1 MAWAMPTVFSG
12 THPHKVE
19 PRGRVSIPAEFRRV
33 LREAEASEIYLVPQ
47 LRYDG
52 AHMFFTER
60 GLRSYIRT
68 FDAMDIDAEKQAAID
83 GMITGEARALV
94 IDDLGRIV
102 IPEEC
107 RLQIGVTTDC
117 VFVGGGSYFEMWEP
131 SAHAEHRRAQRELAR
146 GIIRANRITE
156 LPI

>member
-1 MAWAMPTVFSG
+1 MAGAMPTVFSG

-19 PRGRVSIPAEFRRV
+19 PRGRVSIPADFRRV
-33 LREAEASEIYLVPQ
+33 LRDAEATEVFLVPQ
-47 LRYDG
+47 LRDER

-68 FDAMDIDAEKQAAID
+68 FDDMDLDAEQQRAID
-83 GMITGEARALV
+83 EVITGEARSLA

-107 RLQIGVTTDC
+107 RISIGVTGEC

-131 SAHAEHRRAQRELAR
+131 VAHAEHRRAQRELAR
-146 GIIRANRITE
+146 GIIRSNRIKE
-156 LPI
+156 LPV